1 MAPVKSN
8 SLSDLRQ
15 LSEVLDDA
23 LHLFSTNSIDTIA
36 PALADDIQPSLFDQ
50 CIDLC
55 RQGLNRDVE
64 PIRTIHHLSCTGG
77 TLITKCL
84 AAMPNVMVLNEV
96 DPLSTMTFKP
106 DKPGFT
112 PTDILSLVRQGNQKI
127 PEALLIELF
136 LQDLNL
142 LRNEI
147 GSMGKRLL
155 IRDHSHSHFLTGDEV
170 ARRPT
175 LRSIVKSHF
184 PTASV
189 VTVRDPI
196 DSYLSLQKLGWKH
209 FKPFT
214 FNEYCRRYLAFL
226 DAYENIPVY
235 RYEDFVGDPTGIM
248 IEICRVL
255 DFKFSEFFLET
266 FDTFKLSGD
275 SGRKGSIIEA
285 RPRRDMG
292 EEFLKT
298 NESSA
303 AYIELITRLG
313 YKHF

>member
-1 MAPVKSN
+1 MPPVKSN
-8 SLSDLRQ
+8 PLSELRQ

-23 LHLFSTNSIDTIA
+23 LHLFDANNIDKVV
-36 PALADDIQPSLFDQ
+36 PVLADDIPPSLFDQ

-55 RQGLNRDVE
+55 RQGLNRGIE

-96 DPLSTMTFKP
+96 DPLSTMTFKA

-112 PTDILSLVRQGNQKI
+112 PTDILSLARQGNQKI
-127 PEALLIELF
+127 SEALLIELF

-142 LRNEI
+142 LQNEI

-155 IRDHSHSHFLTGDEV
+155 IRDHSHSHFLTGDEI

-175 LRSIVKSHF
+175 LGAIVKSHF
-184 PTASV
+184 PTVSI

-196 DSYLSLQKLGWKH
+196 DSYLSLHKHGWKH

-235 RYEDFVGDPTGIM
+235 RYEDFVRDPTGIM
-248 IEICRVL
+248 IDLCRVL
-255 DFKFSEFFLET
+255 GLKFSEFFLET
-266 FDTFKLSGD
+266 FDTFKFSGD
-275 SGRKGSIIEA
+275 SGRKGSMIEA
-285 RPRRDMG
+285 RSRREIG
-292 EEFLKT
+292 EEFLKS
-298 NESSA
+298 NEKSA
-303 AYIELITRLG
+303 AYIELISRLG
-313 YKHF
+313 YEHF